1 MTTAT
6 ATPPVEEMA
15 ARPSPGLG
23 GFVALVSHLVRARV
37 RGWRLAGA
45 AALVLAQ
52 PAVQVLAS
60 IADPPTS
67 RTAAADMLLQV
78 VSGSGV
84 LVATAMV
91 MLAAS
96 TLRDERDD
104 QTLPWLVLTPIPRWQ
119 VAAATTTAAVLA
131 CLALAA
137 VSTVGLTVAGLLSG
151 AGFAGATTWPFTVS
165 AALGYGAIGA
175 MVGYLAP
182 RGLMVM
188 LAYVFVWEGAVGSLI
203 TAAGNTSIW
212 RISLSV
218 WGSFVELPRV
228 ARDILGPI
236 TVGAGGG
243 IAKLGVAAVV
253 ATALLWL
260 VLRRRDFV

>member
-1 MTTAT
+1 MTTT
-6 ATPPVEEMA
+6 TVDPTELVP

-23 GFVALVSHLVRARV
+23 GFVALVRHLVRARV

-60 IADPPTS
+60 LADPPTS
-67 RTAAADMLLQV
+67 QTAAADMLLQV

-104 QTLPWLVLTPIPRWQ
+104 HTLPWLVLTPVPRWQ
-119 VAAATTTAAVLA
+119 IALATITAAVLA

-137 VSTVGLTVAGLLSG
+137 VSTVGLVVAGLLSG
-151 AGFAGATTWPFTVS
+151 AGFAGLSTWPFTVS

-218 WGSFVELPRV
+218 WGSFIDLPRV
-228 ARDILGPI
+228 GREILGPI

-243 IAKLGVAAVV
+243 VAKLAVAAAVS
-253 ATALLWL
+253 TLLLWF
-260 VLRRRDFV
+260 VLERRDFV